1 MDDLYYLDN
10 MFDGFVSFYVD
21 EDDIGILDYIDD
33 DDELD
38 VILRDEDFIFDNFVR
53 EEVEEIRG

>member
-38 VILRDEDFIFDNFVR
+38 VMLRDEDFIFDNFVR

>member
-1 MDDLYYLDN
+1 

-38 VILRDEDFIFDNFVR
+38 VMLRDEDFIFDNFVR